1 MRRLLLHQSL
11 LDVLRALESRTDRVD
26 SKLLVSVGPVW
37 VVDAAHDARD
47 LEDVLGDLGGH
58 DVAVVA
64 FGNGYEAVSILNSS
78 TTQDVGVG
86 AVPDDLVAPE
96 VVGEDAADRGSR
108 ELVGVAVD
116 DDHVVA
122 RLVHVRRDLGSDAAA
137 ANDEDLQSPLI
148 IGRPRRRS
156 GMALVRMWARALSL
170 HFHGCDGA
178 RNWVVGGVLRSRPS
192 WSGRVL

>member
-1 MRRLLLHQSL
+1 MTYTRLFLQQSF
-11 LDVLRALESRTDRVD
+11 LDVLRALECRRDRVD

-64 FGNGYEAVSILNSS
+64 FGDCYEAVSILNSS

-86 AVPDDLVAPE
+86 AVPDDLVALE
-96 VVGEDAADRGSR
+96 VVGEDAAHRRAR

-116 DDHVVA
+116 DDDIVA
-122 RLVHVRRDLGSDAAA
+122 RPVHVGRDLGSDTAA

-148 IGRPRRRS
+148 IGRPRKRS
-156 GMALVRMWARALSL
+156 GMTLARMWA
-170 HFHGCDGA
+170 G
-178 RNWVVGGVLRSRPS
+178 
-192 WSGRVL
+192 